1 MAKLNISKSRL
12 FLYSQ
17 SSGLFPFVYFIVLS
31 LIFVFAI
38 KTGINKISS
47 QRAQLKTLQRTENTL
62 LEKENILKEAQTDIL
77 THFRFSGIAL
87 PNENPSLVTLVQIKN
102 LAAGFLL
109 PLDEI
114 KISGTGLGE
123 GASNIGFS
131 FKVLG
136 DLEQIILFLK
146 DTSTLSPI
154 TTIDKVEL
162 SGMDNITSADVKL
175 KTFWLAYPE
184 KLPSVTDPVKKITDN
199 EIAVIEEMAKLIPP
213 AFSNLSPTGPFERST
228 PFN

>member
-1 MAKLNISKSRL
+1 MQK
-12 FLYSQ
+12 
-17 SSGLFPFVYFIVLS
+17 
-31 LIFVFAI
+31 
-38 KTGINKISS
+38 
-47 QRAQLKTLQRTENTL
+47 TENTL
-62 LEKENILKEAQTDIL
+62 VEKENILKEAQSGVL
-77 THFRFSGIAL
+77 AYFKASGIAL

-102 LAAGFLL
+102 LAADFLL
-109 PLDEI
+109 PLDEL
-114 KISGTGLGE
+114 KISGAGLGE

-146 DTSTLSPI
+146 GTIALSPI

-184 KLPSVTDPVKKITDN
+184 KLPNVTDPVKKITDN
-199 EIAVIEEMAKLIPP
+199 ETAVIEDMAKLIPP
-213 AFSNLSPTGPFERST
+213 AFSNLSPSGPFERST